1 MWRREGGTIDVVENF
16 IAIYV
21 GSDGGFPWKVV
32 VFGELYLKMSGGRR
46 QRVVVGLG
54 RGTRI
59 CGSK

>member
-1 MWRREGGTIDVVENF
+1 MVENF

-32 VFGELYLKMSGGRR
+32 VFGELYFKMSGGRK

-59 CGSK
+59 CGSR